1 MKILQRHVDEL
12 DTFLERTTED
22 FLLAQRDIEERLKY
36 LSLPLENL
44 NVFDQ
49 MLEDPGFRQSV
60 VNDNEML
67 NYIMER
73 STTAMNDAF
82 KDTQKGIDAVKTLRG
97 YLEGLG
103 NQWQDRTYHLDAVYQ
118 VMIGNVEGWHAA
130 FSKLQNTGDGLIISL
145 DELKKAISQIQRRIS
160 VASNRNAVSR
170 TLLSHV
176 KPFIPD
182 VQTGFCLPEHG

>member
-1 MKILQRHVDEL
+1 MHLLAKGLAKSEVDVMKILQRHVDEL

-36 LSLPLENL
+36 LRLPLENL

-160 VASNRNAVSR
+160 VASNRNAVSKN
-170 TLLSHV
+170 TL
-176 KPFIPD
+176 IP
-182 VQTGFCLPEHG
+182 C